1 MDNKELN
8 KKANDEFTNLT
19 KHGLFESLEIINQSI
34 KACKNKIDINF
45 YLTQQDALNDI
56 YGELTNSYGELIS
69 EMEGFI
75 AGRKLAISIESSKNG
90 GFFTV
95 NNEKIKLSA
104 TLLNSVLSS
113 LIRGEIKDLFKTVL
127 LLEYKI
133 KITTNAIQTCRSH
146 LYIKEIKRED

>member
-1 MDNKELN
+1 MKDKELN
-8 KKANDEFTNLT
+8 KKANTEFTNLT
-19 KHGLFESLEIINQSI
+19 EHGYFESLEIINQSI

-45 YLTQQDALNDI
+45 YLTQQDALNEI
-56 YGELTNSYGELIS
+56 YGEITNVYGELVS
-69 EMEGFI
+69 DMESYI
-75 AGRKLAISIESSKNG
+75 AGRKLLISIELSQNKG
-90 GFFTV
+90 EFIV
-95 NNEKIKLSA
+95 NNEKVKITS

-113 LIRGEIKDLFKTVL
+113 LIRGEIKDLYKTVL